1 MSFEIERGV
10 PLAKNTRGRKA
21 TYFPL
26 DQMDVGDSF
35 LIQLDPSDKK
45 AVDAWRRKLANAKK
59 RFFEQHGDGIVF
71 RTAIEAGGLRV
82 GRIA

>member
-1 MSFEIERGV
+1 MDFAIERGV

-26 DQMDVGDSF
+26 DQMEVGDSF

-45 AVDAWRRKLANAKK
+45 SVDAWRRKLANAKQ
-59 RFFEQHGDGIVF
+59 RFYAQHSDTIVF
-71 RTAIEAGGLRV
+71 RTAIEPNGLRV
-82 GRIA
+82 GRVA